1 MLIFS
6 SFFIMFFKSLITD
19 FLSNDDTFLDSIES
33 MIDIDNAIDYLLFI
47 NAIQA
52 NDNSGKNMFIFRYDE
67 GYRLCYLPWD
77 LDLTFG
83 NKNSP
88 YTVDDPDD
96 LILTNNLFDRLF
108 DLEKKKYESDNLRR
122 YKRLERI
129 ADKAEK
135 EKQFAAAINAEYRS
149 GQLAGAYVDR
159 KEVTVSGL
167 EGMSREQ
174 LEKKLEELSNKIDG
188 HNAKTIEVE
197 SKDVTTV
204 EES

>member
-1 MLIFS
+1 MPGGLKK
-6 SFFIMFFKSLITD
+6 KSLRT
-19 FLSNDDTFLDSIES
+19 E
-33 MIDIDNAIDYLLFI
+33 
-47 NAIQA
+47 
-52 NDNSGKNMFIFRYDE
+52 
-67 GYRLCYLPWD
+67 
-77 LDLTFG
+77 LDLTPKQKMFVEIYVQDWG
-83 NKNSP
+83 NITQAEALKRAGYVCTNEKDYGSVASRMLSRKHSP
-88 YTVDDPDD
+88 HIAKYLDK
-96 LILTNNLFDRLF
+96 LFER
-108 DLEKKKYESDNLRR
+108 EVKKYESDNLRR

-188 HNAKTIEVE
+188 YNAKTIQIE
-197 SKDVTTV
+197 SEDVA
-204 EES
+204 EIEQG

>member
-1 MLIFS
+1 MS
-6 SFFIMFFKSLITD
+6 
-19 FLSNDDTFLDSIES
+19 
-33 MIDIDNAIDYLLFI
+33 YL
-47 NAIQA
+47 
-52 NDNSGKNMFIFRYDE
+52 KNY
-67 GYRLCYLPWD
+67 GQY
-77 LDLTFG
+77 
-83 NKNSP
+83 
-88 YTVDDPDD
+88 
-96 LILTNNLFDRLF
+96 
-108 DLEKKKYESDNLRR
+108 

-188 HNAKTIEVE
+188 YNAKTIEIE
-197 SKDVTTV
+197 SEDVTAI
-204 EES
+204 EKG